1 MKAKRIVVIPKKYQT
16 HKRCEAMLKS
26 TDQNRRCSHKEK
38 SNGLCGLHLK
48 SSSVV
53 RWYDFIDDE
62 QLELV
67 FNRARWCWCS
77 ICSLEEAKR
86 ETRKRKI
93 TKLNNIEE

>member
-62 QLELV
+62 QLWYNQYGQE
-67 FNRARWCWCS
+67 
-77 ICSLEEAKR
+77 
-86 ETRKRKI
+86 
-93 TKLNNIEE
+93 NNIKLINTSSGSWKKRLIIKRLS